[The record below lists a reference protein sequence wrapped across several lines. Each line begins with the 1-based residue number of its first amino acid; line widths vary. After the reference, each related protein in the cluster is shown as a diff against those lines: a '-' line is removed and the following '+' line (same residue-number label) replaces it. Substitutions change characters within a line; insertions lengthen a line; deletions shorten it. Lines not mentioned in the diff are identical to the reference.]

1 MPLIPFPP
9 WQQCVWCASAAKS
22 DWQQFYVYLS
32 QQLLRWWPGIKEL
45 SEMDGTHNSTLQ
57 GQGGGGWGQKPTS
70 KKTPRLSPAHPQP
83 FKQGFVPELPSFNK
97 LPITTNWVHWEY
109 WKTSSGMQY
118 RTPNLI
124 RQWPPGGQLVSHNKH
139 REKAKLSIIERTS
152 KTLCSVY
159 ASLTLRL
166 QAYTAVQIIFTV
178 INGPLSRLPLINL
191 FL

>member
-1 MPLIPFPP
+1 MALIILL
-9 WQQCVWCASAAKS
+9 CRDKVGEVGAKTN
-22 DWQQFYVYLS
+22 
-32 QQLLRWWPGIKEL
+32 IK
-45 SEMDGTHNSTLQ
+45 
-57 GQGGGGWGQKPTS
+57 
-70 KKTPRLSPAHPQP
+70 KKKKKSPRLSSTHPQP

-97 LPITTNWVHWEY
+97 LPITRNWAHWEY
-109 WKTSSGMQY
+109 WKGSLGMQY
-118 RTPNLI
+118 WTPNLI
-124 RQWPPGGQLVSHNKH
+124 RQWPPGGQMVSLNKH

-159 ASLTLRL
+159 AFLTLRL